1 MEHRA
6 ETSNR
11 TLVKRL
17 LEGIQQQEAL
27 VRRLLEKG
35 DVAQALEIAG
45 LLLRKRELLRI
56 ALAENDHPGPIS
68 RHAELCINA

>member
-27 VRRLLEKG
+27 VRRLLEKD
-35 DVAQALEIAG
+35 DVAQALEIAA
-45 LLLRKRELLRI
+45 LISRKRELLRI
-56 ALAENDHPGPIS
+56 LQTEDPRQEP
-68 RHAELCINA
+68 E

>member
-1 MEHRA
+1 MNKASEI
-6 ETSNR
+6 N
-11 TLVKRL
+11 LVPRL
-17 LEGIQQQEAL
+17 LEGIRQQEAL

-35 DVAQALEIAG
+35 DVTQASEIAG

-68 RHAELCINA
+68 RYAEKRINA